1 MPRPCFRVPAI
12 KKAALHPTMG
22 QKLHSCDTT
31 QINACAFT
39 RLCVPSYASR
49 LITGGLPSAY
59 TEASARSCRPLKAI
73 HFTPTAAI
81 APPAALLT
89 PVPQSYYSS
98 STVYSYELVLDNT
111 IFFRIVNPLFSFSP
125 LRLPPSAPALR
136 RPACPPSPL
145 YGPGTCR
152 LEASPLFPDI
162 QKRPSHSMIRLR
174 EAVKN
179 LCFLCRKMSR
189 GAAREGS
196 EAAARL

>member
-81 APPAALLT
+81 APPATLLT

-111 IFFRIVNPLFSFSP
+111 IFFRIVNPLFFFLPSSSP
-125 LRLPPSAPALR
+125 TIRAGSPAACLPALSSVWAGHL
-136 RPACPPSPL
+136 PARSL
-145 YGPGTCR
+145 AALSRYTK
-152 LEASPLFPDI
+152 A
-162 QKRPSHSMIRLR
+162 
-174 EAVKN
+174 AVS
-179 LCFLCRKMSR
+179 FYDT
-189 GAAREGS
+189 AARGC
-196 EAAARL
+196 